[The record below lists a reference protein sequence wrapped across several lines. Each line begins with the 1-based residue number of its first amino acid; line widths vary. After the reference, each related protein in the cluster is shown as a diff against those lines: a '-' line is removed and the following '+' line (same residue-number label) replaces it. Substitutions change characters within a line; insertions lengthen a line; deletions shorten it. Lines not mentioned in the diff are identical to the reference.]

1 MANPLIT
8 LNGLDDAKGVQS
20 AYSGF
25 KMGEDISQAPLRNS
39 LLDAQVQ
46 GAELSNQNMR
56 QQMSRADAEFMLKD
70 AAIDAMRIKE
80 LAQVDPMRAQVAIA
94 DRIKKIV
101 DRGGDPSDTIGVREL
116 LTSGNTDAFN
126 AELDAVISGAQQAEL
141 LGRGNAAIREFESK
155 AAAAGLKPG
164 TPEYEKAAMIDLGM
178 SPRAGS
184 ITGQERIAGDENLTR
199 AVAGSQATIEGEKSA
214 AKEKGKLET
223 QAALLPKIRADI
235 KEAEAAAQERGETL
249 SAYNRA
255 KAALP
260 GLQEVVGKLKALS
273 DVATYTTKGK
283 VWDSIVKEMGF
294 GATEGAT
301 ARSTMESI
309 VDNQVLPLLRDTFG
323 AAFTAAEG
331 ERLRNTML
339 DPDLAPEQKKASLDA
354 FIDQKMRN
362 LEGQERELGVNG
374 TGSQPGQVGR
384 FKIRVK

>member
-126 AELDAVISGAQQAEL
+126 AELDAVISGAQQAGLVAGQVPSELKVGRFRELKLPDGSTATLDTATNQVTEVARAPSVDLSVVPEDMRASVANQPRDIQQKIVEQFSAPANQNKKAEQQQQQAKANEVATKTRNLVDEL
-141 LGRGNAAIREFESK
+141 LGDEDALRRVVGAVDEFIPTFRDSSR
-155 AAAAGLKPG
+155 
-164 TPEYEKAAMIDLGM
+164 D
-178 SPRAGS
+178 
-184 ITGQERIAGDENLTR
+184 
-199 AVAGSQATIEGEKSA
+199 
-214 AKEKGKLET
+214 
-223 QAALLPKIRADI
+223 
-235 KEAEAAAQERGETL
+235 AEAALDDLKNLLTVENLDLMSGVLSESDIKILKSVGASGLSGSDDRVISTL
-249 SAYNRA
+249 
-255 KAALP
+255 KKM
-260 GLQEVVGKLKALS
+260 QKALS
-273 DVATYTTKGK
+273 G
-283 VWDSIVKEMGF
+283 G
-294 GATEGAT
+294 GAGN
-301 ARSTMESI
+301 I
-309 VDNQVLPLLRDTFG
+309 D
-323 AAFTAAEG
+323 
-331 ERLRNTML
+331 
-339 DPDLAPEQKKASLDA
+339 DL
-354 FIDQKMRN
+354 
-362 LEGQERELGVNG
+362 VN
-374 TGSQPGQVGR
+374 
-384 FKIRVK
+384 KYAD